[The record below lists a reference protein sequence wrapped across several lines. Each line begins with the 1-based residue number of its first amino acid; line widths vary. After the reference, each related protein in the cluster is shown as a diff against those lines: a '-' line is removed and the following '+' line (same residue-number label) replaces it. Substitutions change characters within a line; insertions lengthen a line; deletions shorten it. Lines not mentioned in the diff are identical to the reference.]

1 MAFPEDVTAVHSSF
15 NFFFFFFCFSLRSM
29 LKCHVSIS
37 KEIGSELM
45 WSLGWAFFSPPPFF
59 LSDIIAGARQSGR
72 TDRVWDCVDTFFKT
86 LENLSVIVIIFPRRF
101 TPIQPFEYPV
111 ATRQPRW
118 SACFPTLAKRI
129 AWASLALS
137 LLLMI

>member
-15 NFFFFFFCFSLRSM
+15 NFSFFFCYFLRSM

-45 WSLGWAFFSPPPFF
+45 WSLGWAFLSSALFF
-59 LSDIIAGARQSGR
+59 LSDIIAGVRQSGR
-72 TDRVWDCVDTFFKT
+72 TDRVWDCVDTFIKT
-86 LENLSVIVIIFPRRF
+86 PENLSVIVIIFPCRF
-101 TPIQPFEYPV
+101 TLIQPFEYPV
-111 ATRQPRW
+111 ATRQPRQ
-118 SACFPTLAKRI
+118 SACFAILAMRI